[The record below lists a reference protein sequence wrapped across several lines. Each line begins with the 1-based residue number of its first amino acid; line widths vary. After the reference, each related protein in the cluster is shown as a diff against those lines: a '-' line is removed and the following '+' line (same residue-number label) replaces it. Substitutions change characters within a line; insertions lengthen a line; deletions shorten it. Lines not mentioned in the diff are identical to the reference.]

1 MSSILALS
9 DGQREAVARAVE
21 AIKRE
26 IEPNAALIDGTE
38 EFPESTIRGLGK
50 HGLLGIPLSTEYG
63 GAGLDLVTYCCVLE
77 EMAHACVSTAA
88 TVDAHTTMV
97 GLSLVRFGS
106 EPQRKKYL
114 PKLVSGDALGAFA
127 LTEPKVG
134 SDVAGIETTAVR
146 DGDRYVLNGAKT
158 LIANANHADVFV
170 VAAKTAPERGIMG
183 ISVFIVDKG
192 TPGFRPSGKRAKTLG
207 VRGTDLGGL
216 IFQDAAVPAENLIGR
231 ENLGLK
237 VVHEALVTDR
247 ITTASIA
254 VGLAHAAQGHAVAYA
269 KQREQSGKA
278 IAQFQSVKNMLADME
293 VGIAAARLLVR
304 EAATLRESGADVTRA
319 ASVAKLFASETATRV
334 TKDAVQVFGGVG
346 YTQDY
351 PVERLFRDAKYT
363 EIVDGTS
370 EIQRIII
377 ADEVIRRHS

>member
-1 MSSILALS
+1 MSDILALS
-9 DGQREAVARAVE
+9 DEQREAVTGAVDV
-21 AIKRE
+21 IKRE
-26 IEPNAALIDGTE
+26 IEPNAALIDSTE
-38 EFPESTIRGLGK
+38 EFPESAIRGLGR
-50 HGLLGIPLSTEYG
+50 HGLLGIPFPTEYG

-77 EMAHACVSTAA
+77 EMGKVCASTAA

-114 PKLVSGDALGAFA
+114 PKLGSGDALGAFA

-134 SDVAGIETTAVR
+134 SDVAGIETVAVR
-146 DGDRYVLNGAKT
+146 DRDCYVLNGAKT
-158 LIANANHADVFV
+158 LIANANYAEVFL

-183 ISVFIVDKG
+183 ISVFIVDQG
-192 TPGFRPSGKRAKTLG
+192 TPGCRPSGKRAKTLG
-207 VRGTDLGGL
+207 VRGTDLGEL
-216 IFQDAAVPAENLIGR
+216 IFQDAVVPAENLIGR

-237 VVHEALVTDR
+237 VLHEALVTDR

-269 KQREQSGKA
+269 KRREQSGKA
-278 IAQFQSVKNMLADME
+278 IAQYQSVKNMLADME
-293 VGIAAARLLVR
+293 VGVTAARLLVR
-304 EAATLRESGADVTRA
+304 QAASLREGGADATRA
-319 ASVAKLFASETATRV
+319 ASVAKLFASETAMRV

-351 PVERLFRDAKYT
+351 PVERFFRDAKYT

-370 EIQRIII
+370 EIQRMII
-377 ADEVIRRHS
+377 ADEVIRSHS